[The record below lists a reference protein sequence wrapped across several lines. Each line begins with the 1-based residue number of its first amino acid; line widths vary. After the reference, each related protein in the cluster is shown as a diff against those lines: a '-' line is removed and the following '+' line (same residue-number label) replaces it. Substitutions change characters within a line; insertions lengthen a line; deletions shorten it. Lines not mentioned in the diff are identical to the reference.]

1 MNLILDDVVL
11 ILATGLIPL
20 LRISALLLAA
30 PLVSL
35 RVVSIRIRVA
45 LAVVLTIFIYPTLE
59 LPVIDPVSAGGL
71 MLIIALSVGLII
83 GVFQAATS
91 IQEMTLSFIPKLAAL
106 VAALLIFGDW
116 QLTILSE
123 MFISIFDMIPQIFTR

>member
-1 MNLILDDVVL
+1 MDAVDD
-11 ILATGLIPL
+11 IAHWK
-20 LRISALLLAA
+20 
-30 PLVSL
+30 L
-35 RVVSIRIRVA
+35 RVGLGEMETTEVIGIGREAIWTVIYVA
-45 LAVVLTIFIYPTLE
+45 GPVLL
-59 LPVIDPVSAGGL
+59 
-71 MLIIALSVGLII
+71 IALSVGLII

-123 MFISIFDMIPQIFTR
+123 MFITIFDMIPQIFTR

>member
-1 MNLILDDVVL
+1 MDAPHDIANRQLCVEADDLETTEVIGIGREAIWTV
-11 ILATGLIPL
+11 IY
-20 LRISALLLAA
+20 
-30 PLVSL
+30 
-35 RVVSIRIRVA
+35 VA
-45 LAVVLTIFIYPTLE
+45 G
-59 LPVIDPVSAGGL
+59 PV
-71 MLIIALSVGLII
+71 LIIALSVGLII

-123 MFISIFDMIPQIFTR
+123 MFITIFDMIPQIFSR

>member
-1 MNLILDDVVL
+1 MDTATVMDIALQSLTVTTLVAAP
-11 ILATGLIPL
+11 ILAA
-20 LRISALLLAA
+20 ALLSGL
-30 PLVSL
+30 LVG
-35 RVVSIRIRVA
+35 
-45 LAVVLTIFIYPTLE
+45 
-59 LPVIDPVSAGGL
+59 VI
-71 MLIIALSVGLII
+71 
-83 GVFQAATS
+83 QAATS